1 MVVLGWGRMGTS
13 DSKIAHF
20 LDMSVQGYH
29 LVPLVNKDISPKYW
43 LSLDLVNSIVE
54 VADHLRQTVG

>member
-20 LDMSVQGYH
+20 LDMSVQDYH